1 MALKPTGA
9 ETPTGTSGVPNS
21 GVPTSKETPVK
32 SKYTPVGRKITA
44 REEEPASWS
53 MTGIRTGLF
62 SSLFVKLGLGLLIVI
77 FAVGFALS
85 GLGPVSNLG
94 DGAGGGRRGPDEP
107 VARVGDQTISHAMF
121 LNMAARQEQM
131 MAQFGQP
138 TGPEQLLTMRQ
149 NVLES
154 MAGEAAQYIEAKKQ
168 GITATDKEI
177 DDKID
182 EYINDSLKPQAGQS
196 EAAVRRNIEAQ
207 SGSIENFKTEQRK
220 NYDRDLV
227 ARQIVLDKFEKQFK
241 EKNKVTEDDYKKSVT
256 NIGLRQIKI
265 SPQPDAKAKD
275 FKAALDKAQVA
286 AKAKAEKLAAQL
298 KNADATKFAA
308 VAKTESDDPM
318 SKAKGGDIGT
328 KPPAQLPYS
337 PKINQAIADAKGN
350 FVGPLQDER
359 TGDWYLFLITSRKLE
374 LPKDY
379 AKNKAATL
387 KTFEEQKDNDAWTTY
402 ITELK
407 EKNPPEILDPA
418 LAAYDL
424 QNKKLYAAQGDEQKQ
439 LRQQVIEK
447 YQSAL
452 PTASGE
458 EATAIRYQL
467 AQQYAQ
473 AGERDK
479 QIEVLKTAIEGGGD
493 VKMLRADYARA
504 LTDAGKK
511 DEALKQVQELSK
523 AVDESPSA
531 PSPFGGSNPDDAMRF
546 QIAQLYDQLGKK
558 DLADKERA
566 KVKPAAPGGMGG
578 LNFGGMGG
586 GSQTMTIPAP
596 KQ

>member
-1 MALKPTGA
+1 MAIKPT
-9 ETPTGTSGVPNS
+9 ETPNGIN

-32 SKYTPVGRKITA
+32 SKYTAVGRKVSM

-62 SSLFVKLGLGLLIVI
+62 SSLFVKIGLGLLIVI

-94 DGAGGGRRGPDEP
+94 GGPSGGTRRGADEP
-107 VARVGDQTISHAMF
+107 VARVGDQTISNAMF
-121 LNMAARQEQM
+121 QNMAARQEQM

-149 NVLES
+149 NVLEQ
-154 MAGEAAQYIEAKKQ
+154 MAGEAATYIEAKKA
-168 GITATDKEI
+168 GLTATDKEV
-177 DDKID
+177 DAKID
-182 EYINDSLKPQAGQS
+182 EYLNDQLKPQAGQS

-207 SGSIENFKTEQRK
+207 AGSIDAFKAEQRK

-241 EKNKVTEDDYKKSVT
+241 ANNKVTEDDYKKSVT
-256 NIGLRQIKI
+256 SIGLRQIKI
-265 SPQPDAKAKD
+265 SPKPDVKAKD
-275 FKAALDKAQVA
+275 FKAAMDKAQAA

-298 KNADATKFAA
+298 KNADAAKFAA
-308 VAKTESDDPM
+308 AAKANSDDPL
-318 SKAKGGDIGT
+318 SKTKGGDVGS

-337 PKINQAIADAKGN
+337 LEINKAIADSKSN

-359 TGDWYLFLITSRKLE
+359 TGDWYLFTITGRKLE

-379 AKNKAATL
+379 AKNKATTL
-387 KTFEEQKDNDAWTTY
+387 KTFEEQKDNDAWSTY
-402 ITELK
+402 QAKLK
-407 EKNPPEILDPA
+407 EQNPPEILDPA

-424 QNKKLYAAQGDEQKQ
+424 QNKKLYAAQGDEQKK

-447 YQSAL
+447 YQGALASAA
-452 PTASGE
+452 PE

-473 AGERDK
+473 AGDRDK
-479 QIEVLKTAIEGGGD
+479 QIETLKAALEGGGD
-493 VKMLRADYARA
+493 LKMLRADYARA
-504 LTDAGKK
+504 LLDAKK
-511 DEALKQVQELSK
+511 NDEALKQVQELSK
-523 AVDESPSA
+523 SIDENPA
-531 PSPFGGSNPDDAMRF
+531 PPSPFGGGNPDDAMRM
-546 QIAQLYDQLGKK
+546 QTAQLYEQLGKK